1 MLNVTSE
8 TFTTEVEQASF
19 EIPVVVDFWG
29 EGCAPCV
36 ALAGSLEKLE
46 PEYATRI
53 KLVKLDIGPPEN
65 LEVMER
71 LGVRG
76 IPTLLAFAGGEPV
89 RRSIG
94 NVPVAELRKFFDAAL
109 AGRGTVQST
118 YREGMRALEDGD
130 RSRGIAVLREALQ
143 RDPTHIESRLALLLE
158 LGRIP
163 APVDDQKL
171 RELNDEL
178 WTLFPQL
185 ATLAQYA
192 YPEEVRAIQLRIDG
206 LNDRS
211 VMPTARALRE
221 RLEKAPEDDWARLTL
236 VRRLIAEGDFKEAA
250 ERVLTGFECGE
261 AAAWSIYFRTFRA
274 AHILAGTLNEQAEQ
288 QMERAT
294 ERGRASRQRNA

>member
-1 MLNVTSE
+1 MLSVTGE
-8 TFTTEVEQASF
+8 TFAQEVEQISRGM
-19 EIPVVVDFWG
+19 PGVVDFWG
-29 EGCAPCV
+29 EGCSPCV
-36 ALAGSLEKLE
+36 ALSRVLERLE

-53 KLVKLDIGPPEN
+53 KLVKLDIGAPEN
-65 LEVMER
+65 LEVTQR
-71 LGVRG
+71 LGIRG

-89 RRSIG
+89 RRSVG
-94 NVPVAELRKFFDAAL
+94 NVPEAELRKFFDAAL
-109 AGRGTVQST
+109 AGRGDVQAT
-118 YREGMRALEDGD
+118 YREGIKALQDGD

-143 RDPTHIESRLALLLE
+143 RDPMHIESRLALLLE

-163 APVDDQKL
+163 GPVDDQKL

-178 WTLFPQL
+178 WELFPQL
-185 ATLAQYA
+185 AILAQYA

-250 ERVLTGFECGE
+250 ERLLTGFECGD
-261 AAAWSIYFRTFRA
+261 AASGSIYFRTFRA
-274 AHILAGTLNEQAEQ
+274 AHILAGTLNDVTEQ
-288 QMERAT
+288 QMDQAM
-294 ERGRASRQRNA
+294 ERGQASRQKNA